1 MMRSAKA
8 GVTEG
13 SPVLGMRVIQGHLL
27 KAAGRKLT
35 LEPRV
40 MLMQKELTTKEWVAL
55 SSCCSSLQQ
64 AC

>member
-13 SPVLGMRVIQGHLL
+13 SPVLGMRV

-40 MLMQKELTTKEWVAL
+40 MSMQKELMTKEWVAL
-55 SSCCSSLQQ
+55 SSYCSSLQQ